1 MRAARVLAA
10 YRFGLLRQNVQ
21 VEHGMNRSTAG
32 ILIELVR
39 SEHYARALKAVE
51 KSRRRLT
58 AAVTVQPEEEK
69 PS

>member
-1 MRAARVLAA
+1 MH
-10 YRFGLLRQNVQ
+10 
-21 VEHGMNRSTAG
+21 E

-51 KSRRRLT
+51 ESRRQLT